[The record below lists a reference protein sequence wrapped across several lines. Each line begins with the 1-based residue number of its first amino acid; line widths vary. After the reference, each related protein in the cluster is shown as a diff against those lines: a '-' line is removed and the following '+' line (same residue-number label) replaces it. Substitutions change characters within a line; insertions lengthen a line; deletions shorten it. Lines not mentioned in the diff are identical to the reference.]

1 MVDHVRLNPILKKIV
16 AVCLLASLATGVSAG
31 AADKTVTII
40 GSSRIYNDVTNAR
53 DAAITE
59 GLLSAVEMVTLE
71 MVPQENLKEEFEAI
85 STGIHDN
92 RQEVIQGYQV
102 LEETQTDRYYLML
115 IQVTVAGDKIAS
127 MFEDMGI
134 SLSPEGLPRILFLVA
149 EKQAGAFSFDYW
161 WQDSPPALEQKAT
174 VKSIKEIFR
183 KQGYPIIPPREPSD
197 LESSDLEPSALVLSG
212 DMELSA
218 TLSDEEAVTL
228 GRRANA
234 QVVVFGTAVAKETP
248 NRMGGNIKTFQADVA
263 LTALN
268 VSTGEVI
275 ARVEQHGKAA
285 NRDIRSGSRS
295 ALAEA
300 GRQAGKIL
308 TGRIS
313 AAWRQQ
319 AREADT
325 LEIHVTGEGNI
336 LQELVR
342 LRQALRRIE
351 GVNGLQTRE
360 RSRNE
365 ALMNIQYEGNARGLA
380 DKIILTT
387 FKGFG
392 VDIYELTKN
401 RIRIKLIAEDQP
413 ITETDL
419 H

>member
-1 MVDHVRLNPILKKIV
+1 MADYVRLNAILKQIV
-16 AVCLLASLATGVSAG
+16 AVCLLAALGTGASPAAAE

-71 MVPQENLKEEFEAI
+71 MVPQENLKAEFEAI
-85 STGIHDN
+85 STGIHEN

-102 LEETQTDRYYLML
+102 LEETQTGRYYLML
-115 IQVTVAGDKIAS
+115 IQATVSEDKIAS
-127 MFEDMGI
+127 MLQDMGI

-161 WQDSPPALEQKAT
+161 WQDSPPALKQRAALQ
-174 VKSIKEIFR
+174 SIKEVFR
-183 KQGYPIIPPREPSD
+183 KQGYPVVDSPELSSLEAPKPD
-197 LESSDLEPSALVLSG
+197 LPG

-218 TLSDEEAVTL
+218 TLSDEEAVIL

-234 QVVVFGTAVAKETP
+234 DVVVFGLARAKESP
-248 NRMGGNIKTFQADVA
+248 NKMGGGIKTFKADLA

-275 ARVEQHGKAA
+275 TRVEQTGKAA
-285 NRDIRSGSRS
+285 NRDIRRGSRS

-300 GRQAGKIL
+300 GLQGGKIIAS
-308 TGRIS
+308 RIS

-319 AREADT
+319 ARQADT
-325 LEIHVTGEGNI
+325 LEIHVKGEGNI

-342 LRQALRRIE
+342 LRQALRSIE
-351 GVNGLQTRE
+351 GITGLQTRG

-365 ALMNIQYEGNARGLA
+365 ALMNIQYEGSARRLA
-380 DKIILTT
+380 DKIILTS

-392 VDIYELTKN
+392 VDIYELTDN
-401 RIRIKLIAEDQP
+401 RISIRLIAEDQP
-413 ITETDL
+413 ITESDL